1 MTVRTELR
9 EAAGLLAALGL
20 STSFLCFSI
29 TIISFSPADFF
40 NCLTGIY
47 EKIPTRA
54 GSDEMKL
61 IYLAALPSG
70 GVAQSEDRRIS
81 PPAKT
86 G

>member
-1 MTVRTELR
+1 
-9 EAAGLLAALGL
+9 
-20 STSFLCFSI
+20 
-29 TIISFSPADFF
+29 
-40 NCLTGIY
+40 
-47 EKIPTRA
+47 
-54 GSDEMKL
+54 MKL